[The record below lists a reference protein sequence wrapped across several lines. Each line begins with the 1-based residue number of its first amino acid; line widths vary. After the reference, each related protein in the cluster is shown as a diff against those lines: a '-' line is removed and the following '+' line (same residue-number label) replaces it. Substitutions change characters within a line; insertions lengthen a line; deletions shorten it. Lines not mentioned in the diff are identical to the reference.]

1 VSPRETITL
10 GRAISLWEGSLRA
23 RVKAEKTI
31 KSYIRSVEY
40 LEDAYGRD
48 ADPKTITTEDV
59 EFVMAKWR
67 GKSPTTVR
75 NRLVAIREFFKW
87 GGKRFGWADPTMAID
102 IPPRDEPAYRRLTVG
117 EVTSILDVQ
126 VSERYHLY
134 VSLLAYTA
142 ARIDALRTTTWG
154 DVDLVGGKIVFPHHR
169 AKGRRGHEIPI
180 AEPLLEDLARSK
192 DLRGDDAFD
201 EAYLIPARRRA
212 QFIPEEEAILWDQ
225 PASQMSLGRMLKAVA
240 AAAAVRAPNQI
251 TAHMFRRYTLEHIVD
266 DYGLYVGAALAGH
279 RSIQT
284 TAMYGG
290 GASRGKVAEALAQT
304 RLRNNVGVNMPQS
317 SSGRTWDRTKASRPV
332 DAQADGGE
340 PAAELVTPEDAS

>member
-117 EVTSILDVQ
+117 EVTGILDVQ
-126 VSERYHLY
+126 VDERHHLY
-134 VSLLAYTA
+134 VSMLAYTA

-154 DVDLVGGKIVFPHHR
+154 DVDLVSGKIVFPHHR

-212 QFIPEEEAILWDQ
+212 QFIPSPRRCSGISRRARCRSAGCSRPSLQLRPCPRPEPDHRAHV
-225 PASQMSLGRMLKAVA
+225 PALHAGAHRRRLR
-240 AAAAVRAPNQI
+240 AVR
-251 TAHMFRRYTLEHIVD
+251 
-266 DYGLYVGAALAGH
+266 
-279 RSIQT
+279 
-284 TAMYGG
+284 
-290 GASRGKVAEALAQT
+290 RGRA
-304 RLRNNVGVNMPQS
+304 RGP
-317 SSGRTWDRTKASRPV
+317 PV
-332 DAQADGGE
+332 DSDDRDVRRRREPREGRGGPRAD
-340 PAAELVTPEDAS
+340 ATS